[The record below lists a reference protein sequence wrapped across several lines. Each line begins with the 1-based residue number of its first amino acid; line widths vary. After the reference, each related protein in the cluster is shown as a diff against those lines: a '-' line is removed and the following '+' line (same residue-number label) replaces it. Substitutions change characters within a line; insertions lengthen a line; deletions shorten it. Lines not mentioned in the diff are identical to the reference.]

1 MHTARIPCYGVAGWL
16 LVGLL
21 AVVGCSEGSALF
33 VSLESWPEGAVRVR
47 LRTMLNGEIDTDRFL
62 MPGELR
68 FVVRMPSGASGSV
81 RLDAV
86 GLDSRACEV
95 ALGTLEDR
103 VPTGLRRWAERTLS
117 LTTQLPPICPPLP
130 NDMSSPGPAPL
141 AVHNES
147 VGSFT
152 VDGQYVYWTSQGQ
165 IWRLAKVGS
174 PTATPIVTIGHNP
187 QSLAVDSASFYWP
200 DYSQQRVMK
209 APLGG
214 GSPMVLS
221 ANLGSSPQ
229 WVHLDATNVYWPT
242 DGVTSAIQ
250 TVSKSGGTAMSM
262 ITTGQPDAI
271 EVDASNVYWISVS
284 SGTGA
289 INRLNKATL
298 SNQVIATMGSA
309 WKALAIDD
317 THVYAASENTV
328 VRVPKTG
335 GTVETIATNQANVQ
349 DLALGVTSVYW
360 TNFVADGTVMRAL
373 KTGGG
378 LGPVAINQPMAGWI
392 LVDGNTVYWSVSGKL
407 VKVDVAS
414 P

>member
-1 MHTARIPCYGVAGWL
+1 MHTARIPWAGVAGCL

-21 AVVGCSEGSALF
+21 TVAGCSEGPALF

-47 LRTMLNGEIDTDRFL
+47 FRTMLNGEIDTDRFL

-86 GLDSRACEV
+86 GLDSRDCEV
-95 ALGTLEDR
+95 ALGTLEDQ

-117 LTTQLPPICPPLP
+117 LTTQMPPICPPLP
-130 NDMSSPGPAPL
+130 NDMSSPGPDPFT
-141 AVHNES
+141 VHSQS

-152 VDGQYVYWTSQGQ
+152 VDGSYVYWTSQGQ

-174 PTATPIVTIGHNP
+174 STATPIVTIGYTP

-214 GSPMVLS
+214 GSPTVLS

-229 WVHLDATNVYWPT
+229 YVHLDATNVYWPT
-242 DGVTSAIQ
+242 DGVSSAIQ
-250 TVSKSGGTAMSM
+250 TVSKSGGTAMNM
-262 ITTGQPDAI
+262 ITTGQPDVI
-271 EVDASNVYWISVS
+271 EVDASYVYWS
-284 SGTGA
+284 SESSSPGTLS
-289 INRLNKATL
+289 RLNKATL
-298 SNQVIATMGSA
+298 SNQVIATIGGA
-309 WKALAIDD
+309 LRALAIDD
-317 THVYAASENTV
+317 THVYAASQNTV

-335 GTVETIATNQANVQ
+335 GAVETIATNQANVQ
-349 DLALGVTSVYW
+349 DLALGTTSVYW

-392 LVDGNTVYWSVSGKL
+392 LVDGNTVYWSVSGKF
-407 VKVDVAS
+407 VKIDVSS

>member
-1 MHTARIPCYGVAGWL
+1 M
-16 LVGLL
+16 
-21 AVVGCSEGSALF
+21 
-33 VSLESWPEGAVRVR
+33 
-47 LRTMLNGEIDTDRFL
+47 
-62 MPGELR
+62 
-68 FVVRMPSGASGSV
+68 
-81 RLDAV
+81 
-86 GLDSRACEV
+86 
-95 ALGTLEDR
+95 
-103 VPTGLRRWAERTLS
+103 
-117 LTTQLPPICPPLP
+117 
-130 NDMSSPGPAPL
+130 

-187 QSLAVDSASFYWP
+187 QKPRRRFRELLLAGLFPATRRPRRRSAAAARW
-200 DYSQQRVMK
+200 YSRRT
-209 APLGG
+209 
-214 GSPMVLS
+214 SDR
-221 ANLGSSPQ
+221 PQ

-271 EVDASNVYWISVS
+271 EVDASNVYWISVKL
-284 SGTGA
+284 GHGA

-360 TNFVADGTVMRAL
+360 TNFVADGTVMRAEDRRWAL
-373 KTGGG
+373 APSRSISRWRAGSRRRQHRLLERQRQTSQSTSRRRSGVSGRDRL
-378 LGPVAINQPMAGWI
+378 LGYLSFQAQCPVTDGAALCFRPMTAATLRI
-392 LVDGNTVYWSVSGKL
+392 PSVSTAPCVQRRWLWGQGSRNCRAVQWVRCAVAGAKAEQEAWAWSSGVHGPAGKG
-407 VKVDVAS
+407 VGVRPEHAARWRERG
-414 P
+414 